1 MVNRPSISKPDELP
15 QNDSTTFIGKH
26 PSFARNKKIIRPS
39 LKESNP
45 VVKIPEQA
53 LKSFENAK
61 KYIKTEH

>member
-1 MVNRPSISKPDELP
+1 MVNRTSISKPDELT

-45 VVKIPEQA
+45 VV
-53 LKSFENAK
+53 
-61 KYIKTEH
+61 